1 MNHQQLAEDLKTRI
15 HAAESGGQA
24 KYHERNRLQ
33 DKLFVRDRIRLVL
46 DDNSPWIEDGAL
58 ARTLEADLP
67 GDAIVTGVGMIHGKQ
82 VAIIANDS
90 TVKAGAWGRVTVQ
103 KILRM
108 QDLAL
113 RSRIPVIYMQD
124 SAGARLDEQFS
135 IFLDRNHAGKIFYN
149 QIQMSGV
156 IPQVCVL
163 FGPSPAGA
171 AYLPAFCDFVVMVE
185 GHSSCYIGSPRM
197 AEMVTG
203 ERVSMEQ
210 LGGARMHCSQ
220 SGLGDYLAANEEK
233 ALGEVREFLS
243 FMPWHWEE
251 EPPHKAAQ
259 SPASQKPLEEIV
271 PSSQNAIFDMQ
282 EVIDALV
289 DNNSW
294 LELKALFAREL
305 IVGLARL
312 GGRVV
317 GVVANQPKVKG
328 GVLFPDSADKGAW
341 FIQLCTAYGIPLLF
355 LQDISGFMVGSAV
368 ERQGII
374 RRGAKMLSALGQST
388 IPRISVLV
396 RKAYGAGYT
405 AMAGASFQSDS
416 VIALPTAK
424 AAIMGPEAAVNA
436 IYYNKI
442 QELAENDRE
451 SFIAEK
457 RAVYDSELDIMHGA
471 SEFFIDAVVPGERLR
486 TELIERFS
494 IASRKVAVPVSRR
507 SMVIRG

>member
-1 MNHQQLAEDLKTRI
+1 MTHQQLAEALKTRI
-15 HAAESGGQA
+15 HAAERGGPT

-33 DKLFVRDRIRLVL
+33 EKLFVRERIRLVL
-46 DDNSPWIEDGAL
+46 DNDSPWIEDGAL
-58 ARTLEADLP
+58 ARTLDADLP
-67 GDAIVTGVGMIHGKQ
+67 GDAIVTGVGVIHGKQ

-171 AYLPAFCDFVVMVE
+171 AYLPAFCDFVVMVD

-203 ERVSMEQ
+203 ERASMEQ

-220 SGLGDYLAANEEK
+220 SGLGDYLAANEEEAVAK
-233 ALGEVREFLS
+233 VREFLN

-251 EPPHKAAQ
+251 EPPRQAAQ
-259 SPASQKPLEEIV
+259 FPISQKPLEEIV
-271 PSSQNAIFDMQ
+271 PASQSAVFDMQ

-289 DNNSW
+289 DGNSW

-305 IVGLARL
+305 IVGLARI

-374 RRGAKMLSALGQST
+374 RRGAKMLSALGQSVV
-388 IPRISVLV
+388 PRISVLV
-396 RKAYGAGYT
+396 RKAYGAGYM

-442 QELAENDRE
+442 QELPEKDRE
-451 SFIAEK
+451 RFTEEK
-457 RAVYDSELDIMHGA
+457 RAEYDSELDIMHGA

-486 TELIERFS
+486 AELIERFN
-494 IASRKVAVPVSRR
+494 IASRKIAVSVPRR